1 MNRDEYVRLF
11 HKLELNLVAF
21 KRLLDCDEEVLKLV
35 NAAIAAEREKLAN
48 WMMQRGYATGHGDTT
63 EDLLQELEW
72 QVRESEREA
81 CAKVVEQ
88 AGIDGYGTLAA
99 ALLVRERGAP

>member
-1 MNRDEYVRLF
+1 MDTEDIVRMAREVGYGDALADL
-11 HKLELNLVAF
+11 HAPALERFAKLVA
-21 KRLLDCDEEVLKLV
+21 
-35 NAAIAAEREKLAN
+35 AA
-48 WMMQRGYATGHGDTT
+48 
-63 EDLLQELEW
+63 
-72 QVRESEREA
+72 EREA